1 MEYEKHKRQ
10 AASPRKRRSG
20 KRVSPWFV
28 IGTLLLIFALTSA
41 MLIGIF
47 MIYVKTTLAP
57 ELDVN
62 ADDYTMELSS
72 ILWYQDSES
81 GEWKELTTL
90 HGSENRILVSFD
102 EIPDALWQAAVSIED
117 ERFFS
122 HHGVDWKRTI
132 GATFTMLTGSN
143 SSYGGSTI
151 TQQLLKNMTG
161 YNDNTVK
168 RKVTEIFRALEF
180 EKKYTKDEIL
190 ELYLNTIY
198 FGNGC
203 NGVQTAAQYYFGKDV
218 SELSVAECAALIG
231 ITNNPSQYAPMRT
244 TSTNAHVVRDE
255 AYVQNNKDRQ
265 ELILN
270 KMTQIKDPET
280 GEPFLTEEEAAAAAA
295 ETLVFNETASGTTDE
310 EGGESDGQT
319 AYQSYFVDQVFREVV
334 NDMVEQLGVTEDTA
348 KARLYHGGYN
358 IYTTIDPDVQE
369 IAESVYEDRS
379 NLNVKSAS
387 GQLLQSGI
395 TIVDVTN
402 GNVVAMVGGV
412 GEKEGD
418 LVWNY
423 AASNRQVGSSIK
435 PITVYAPALDAGVI
449 TMASSFDDYPVRLL
463 NGSPWPKNSPV
474 GYKGR
479 VTLRTGVASSINTVA
494 IQVVE
499 ALGLSNSY
507 KFATE
512 NLGLTSLVAQDLEG
526 SGALGLGGLTQGANT
541 MEMAAAFAAFANEGV
556 YNAPRMYVKVTDS
569 EGATVLENETK
580 SNVAMKETTAYFM
593 NDLLH
598 TAATSGTGSSANFSG
613 MTIAGKTGTTSD
625 LKDRYFVGYTPY
637 YAAAVWCGY
646 SNPEKISYS
655 GNPAITM
662 WKKVMQQV
670 HEGLENKSF
679 SKPSTGLT
687 KVTIC
692 KDSGLLAGEAC
703 YADPRQDR
711 VYDVYVASGTEPTE
725 TCNLHVIRDYCRDGD
740 CLAGESCPESSVEQ
754 RAYLDYI
761 RTDYGSG
768 VTAADDAYLLSTIEE
783 KGACTVHTGQV
794 EPPDGSSSG
803 GDTSTPPDGSQDP
816 ENPTEP
822 TEPDTEDD
830 WWNHLLN

>member
-1 MEYEKHKRQ
+1 MEYERHKHE
-10 AASPRKRRSG
+10 AAPRKKRRSE

-28 IGTLLLIFALTSA
+28 IGTLLLIFVLTSA

-47 MIYVKTTLAP
+47 MIYVKTTLSS

-72 ILWYQDSES
+72 ILWYQDSEA

-90 HGSENRILVSFD
+90 HGAENRIWVSFD
-102 EIPDALWQAAVSIED
+102 EIPDAMWQAAVSIED

-161 YNDNTVK
+161 YDDNTVK

-203 NGVQTAAQYYFGKDV
+203 NGVQTAAQYYYGKDV
-218 SELSVAECAALIG
+218 SKLSVAECAALIG
-231 ITNNPSQYAPMRT
+231 ITNNPSKYAPMRT
-244 TSTNAHVVRDE
+244 TSQNAHVVRDE
-255 AYVQNNKDRQ
+255 AYVKNNKDRQ
-265 ELILN
+265 ELILG

-280 GEPFLTEEEAAAAAA
+280 GEPFLTGEEAAAAAA
-295 ETLVFNETASGTTDE
+295 ETLVFNETASGSE
-310 EGGESDGQT
+310 EDGEETHG

-334 NDMVEQLGVTEDTA
+334 SDMVEQLGVTEDTA

-358 IYTTIDPDVQE
+358 IYTTINPEIQE

-402 GNVVAMVGGV
+402 GNVVAMVGSV

-423 AASNRQVGSSIK
+423 AAGNRQVGSSIK

-449 TMASSFDDYPVRLL
+449 TMASGFDDYPVRLL
-463 NGSPWPKNSPV
+463 NGSPWPKNSPA

-479 VTLRTGVASSINTVA
+479 VTLRTGVSQSINTVA

-556 YNAPRMYVKVTDS
+556 YNAPVMYVKVTDS
-569 EGATVLENETK
+569 EGNTVLENGTE

-593 NDLLH
+593 NDLLRGVVNG
-598 TAATSGTGSSANFSG
+598 GTGSSAKFSG

-637 YAAAVWCGY
+637 YSAAVWCGY
-646 SNPEKISYS
+646 SNPERISYS

-725 TCNLHVIRDYCRDGD
+725 TCNLHVIRDYCREGD
-740 CLAGESCPESSVEQ
+740 CLAGENCPESSVEQ

-768 VTAADDAYLLSTIEE
+768 VTAADDAYLLSTWEE
-783 KGACTVHTGQV
+783 KGTCTVHAGEAV
-794 EPPDGSSSG
+794 VPPDGSSSG
-803 GDTSTPPDGSQDP
+803 SSSSPGSSEDPD
-816 ENPTEP
+816 NPTEP

-830 WWNHLLN
+830 WWNHLVN

>member
-1 MEYEKHKRQ
+1 VEYEKHKRQ
-10 AASPRKRRSG
+10 AASPKKRRSG

-28 IGTLLLIFALTSA
+28 IGTLLLIFVLTSA

-161 YNDNTVK
+161 YDDNTVK

-190 ELYLNTIY
+190 KLYLNIIY
-198 FGNGC
+198 LGNGC
-203 NGVQTAAQYYFGKDV
+203 YGVQTAAQYYFGKDV

-231 ITNNPSQYAPMRT
+231 ITNNPSKYAPMRT
-244 TSTNAHVVRDE
+244 TSENAHVVRDE

-265 ELILN
+265 ELILD
-270 KMTQIKDPET
+270 KMTKIKDPET

-295 ETLVFNETASGTTDE
+295 ETLVFNETTSGTE
-310 EGGESDGQT
+310 EENPEAEDSQT
-319 AYQSYFVDQVFREVV
+319 TYQSYFVDQVFREVV
-334 NDMVEQLGVTEDTA
+334 ADMVEQLGVTEDTA

-358 IYTTIDPDVQE
+358 IYTTIDPDIQE

-379 NLNVKSAS
+379 NLNVKSAG

-402 GNVVAMVGGV
+402 GNVVAMVGAV

-479 VTLRTGVASSINTVA
+479 VTLRTGVANSINTVA

-569 EGATVLENETK
+569 EGNTVLENETK

-593 NDLLH
+593 NDLLQSVVS
-598 TAATSGTGSSANFSG
+598 SGTGSSAKFSG

-646 SNPEKISYS
+646 PNPERISYS

-711 VYDVYVASGTEPTE
+711 VYDVWVASGTEPTE

-768 VTAADDAYLLSTIEE
+768 VTAADNAYLLSTIEE

-794 EPPDGSSSG
+794 EPPPDGSSS

-816 ENPTEP
+816 DNPTEP